1 MSSIWSSA
9 ASGAGASPFATTGM
23 APAPGGGRAAKFQ
36 SALQSMGKTQ
46 PANASKS
53 QSGVP
58 AATQPGL
65 SPSATSGGVKSM
77 DSSGGAADAS
87 GSTISANDFLTL
99 LVTEMQNQD
108 PTAQTDPNEYI
119 NQLVQINSLE
129 QLISI
134 NQNLATVLG
143 AASTPAASASG
154 STVSGAGANAG
165 IHAGGV
171 GSAGQAP
178 SVNMATARTGAA
190 GSTHASHMPAA
201 GNLSLPKPSPAS
213 RTVAHALDGHSRP
226 GQLRTGQTGHAIR
239 DIPTHPMQQ

>member
-9 ASGAGASPFATTGM
+9 ASAAGASPFATTGM
-23 APAPGGGRAAKFQ
+23 APTPGGGRAAKFQ
-36 SALQSMGKTQ
+36 SALQSMGKAQ
-46 PANASKS
+46 PASGSKS
-53 QSGVP
+53 QSEVP

-65 SPSATSGGVKSM
+65 SPSGTSGGVKSM
-77 DSSGGAADAS
+77 GSSGGTADAS

-154 STVSGAGANAG
+154 STVSGAGPNAG
-165 IHAGGV
+165 LHAGGA
-171 GSAGQAP
+171 GSSGHAP
-178 SVNMATARTGAA
+178 DTVTARTGTA
-190 GSTHASHMPAA
+190 GNTYASHVPAA

-213 RTVAHALDGHSRP
+213 RTVAHALDGHPRP
-226 GQLRTGQTGHAIR
+226 GQLGTGQTGHAIR
-239 DIPTHPMQQ
+239 DIPTHPLQQ